1 MKLVTNQTYT
11 FRKNKTITTT
21 PTTRLVTYPKRL
33 SKFAM
38 TRKKTVDKL
47 HELKNRITIKPT
59 QESMMHKHPVNLPNT
74 TAIDIESWEVPAN
87 TSSEYDE
94 AFVDKLIK
102 KYKMLSDLEKLYE
115 LTTIKSHY
123 K

>member
-59 QESMMHKHPVNLPNT
+59 QESMMHKQTVNLPNT